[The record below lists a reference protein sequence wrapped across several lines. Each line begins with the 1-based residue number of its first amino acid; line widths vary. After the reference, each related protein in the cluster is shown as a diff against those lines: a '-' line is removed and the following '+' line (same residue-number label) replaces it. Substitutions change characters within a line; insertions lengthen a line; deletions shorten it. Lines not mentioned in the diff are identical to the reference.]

1 MLQTYQMLFEMMEK
15 LGKKWA
21 VPLLIF
27 LLFYEQ
33 TTFSI
38 IKKQLKMTSRV
49 LSRKLKLLETLG
61 LIEKAVVDSTG
72 KAYYSLSDKG
82 KKLSQMML
90 ELGEAVRNFP

>member
-38 IKKQLKMTSRV
+38 IKKQLKITSRA
-49 LSRKLKLLETLG
+49 LSKKLQLLEALG
-61 LIEKAVVDSTG
+61 LIEKVIIDNPRRI
-72 KAYYSLSDKG
+72 YYTLSEKG
-82 KKLSQMML
+82 KEMSKML
-90 ELGEAVRNFP
+90 LGVAEGINK

>member
-1 MLQTYQMLFEMMEK
+1 MLQTYEILFGIMEK

-38 IKKQLKMTSRV
+38 IKKQLKITSRT
-49 LSRKLKLLETLG
+49 LSRKLKLLEALG
-61 LIEKAVVDSTG
+61 LIEKAVIDGTG
-72 KAYYSLSDKG
+72 KAYYSLSEKG

-90 ELGEAVRNFP
+90 DFGETVRNFP